1 MPRIVKEH
9 AVRRNEI
16 LDVARQLIYSKGY
29 EQMTIQ
35 DMLDNLQIAKGTF
48 YHYFNSKQ
56 ELLEALIERM
66 QGEVEQLLLP
76 IVHDDTLPA
85 LEKFQRFFAT
95 LARWKTERKTFLL
108 SLVRVWYTDE
118 NAVVRHKLRVAGAK
132 WITPLLAVIIHQG
145 LREGVFTTPYPDQ
158 ISEVIVHLGDGMN
171 NALAELLL
179 SIEPERDDLSRL
191 EGVTAVYTDAI
202 ERVLGAPSGSLE
214 IVDNETLKE
223 WVVAL
228 KDNA

>member
-1 MPRIVKEH
+1 MARIVKEH

-16 LDVARQLIYSKGY
+16 LDVARQLVYTKGY
-29 EQMTIQ
+29 EQMTVQ
-35 DMLDNLQIAKGTF
+35 DILDDLQIAKGTF
-48 YHYFNSKQ
+48 YHYFGSKQ

-66 QGEVEQLLLP
+66 QSEVEQLLLL

-85 LEKFQRFFAT
+85 LEKFKRFFAT

-108 SLVRVWYTDE
+108 SLVRVWYMDE
-118 NAVVRHKLRVAGAK
+118 NAIVRHKLHVAGAK
-132 WITPLLAVIIHQG
+132 WITPLFTVIIHQG
-145 LREGVFTTPYPDQ
+145 LREGIFTTSYPEQ
-158 ISEVIVHLGDGMN
+158 ISEVIVQLGDGLN
-171 NALAELLL
+171 SSLAELLL
-179 SIEPERDDLSRL
+179 SFEPAHDILPHL
-191 EGVTAVYTDAI
+191 EGAVAVYTDAV

-228 KDNA
+228 KDNV